1 VSGQSALILARESL
15 ADRALEGLVRAN
27 RYAATTPMQVAAPVV
42 PLRSNPDPKGEQVDQ
57 LLFGEIFEVLEANGG
72 YAWGQARRDGY
83 VGYVDCTSLSEDV
96 GEVTHWVGVLRAFA
110 YAEPAI
116 RSPATGP
123 ISLNA
128 LVMAVEESGPF
139 TLARGLGWLPSAH
152 IVPIGRT
159 FVEPAAVVER
169 FLGTPYLWGG
179 RDSIGLDCSGLIQ
192 QALYACGR
200 GCPRDTGLQQGLGAP
215 APRNALSRGDLVF
228 WRGHVGMMI
237 DSERLAH
244 ANAHHMAVAI
254 EPLAGAVRRIAQSG
268 GGRPTAY
275 RRI

>member
-1 VSGQSALILARESL
+1 MSGQSALLLARENL
-15 ADRALEGLVRAN
+15 ADQALEGVVRAN
-27 RYAATTPMQVAAPVV
+27 RYASTAPMQVVAPVV
-42 PLRSNPDPKGEQVDQ
+42 PLRSDPDPKAEQVDQ
-57 LLFGEIFEVLEANGG
+57 LLFGEVFEVLETNGD

-83 VGYVDCTSLSEDV
+83 VGYADLDSLSEDV
-96 GEVTHWVGVLRAFA
+96 GDVTHWVGGLRTFV

-116 RSPATGP
+116 RSPAVGP
-123 ISLNA
+123 VSLNA

-139 TLARGLGWLPSAH
+139 TLVRGRGWLPSAH

-200 GCPRDTGLQQGLGAP
+200 GCPRDTGLQQSLGAP
-215 APRNALSRGDLVF
+215 APRNAVSRGDLVF

-237 DSERLAH
+237 DGKRLAH
-244 ANAHHMAVAI
+244 ANAYHMAVAV
-254 EPLAGAVRRIAQSG
+254 EPLAGAVKRIAQFG